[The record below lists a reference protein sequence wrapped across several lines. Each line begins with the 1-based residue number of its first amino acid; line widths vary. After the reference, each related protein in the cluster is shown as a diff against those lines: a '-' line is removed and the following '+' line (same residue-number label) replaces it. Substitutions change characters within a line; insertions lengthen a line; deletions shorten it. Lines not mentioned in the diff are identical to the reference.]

1 MCTKMSPL
9 VCIKMHVRVKAYF
22 KKNTGKLGTRKLG
35 IWAAKMC
42 VLIKPHTVMHMSG
55 EICTVSK

>member
-1 MCTKMSPL
+1 
-9 VCIKMHVRVKAYF
+9 MHVRVKAYF